1 MIRIQL
7 TFAGFKDR
15 GAMSQ
20 RNQPLEPGKGKETV
34 YSPEPWEE
42 KATLTT
48 HRF

>member
-1 MIRIQL
+1 MITIQP
-7 TFAGFKDR
+7 TFAGLKDK

-34 YSPEPWEE
+34 YFPEPWEE

-48 HRF
+48 Q

>member
-7 TFAGFKDR
+7 IFAGFKDR

-34 YSPEPWEE
+34 YSPEP
-42 KATLTT
+42 
-48 HRF
+48 